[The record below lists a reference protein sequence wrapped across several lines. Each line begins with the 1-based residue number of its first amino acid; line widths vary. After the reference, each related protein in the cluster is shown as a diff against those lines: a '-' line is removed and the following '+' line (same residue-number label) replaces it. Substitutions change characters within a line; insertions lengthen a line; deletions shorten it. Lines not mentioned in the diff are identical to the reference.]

1 MPSPLHCTL
10 YWTNKNNFWLLPKR
24 GKKKK
29 KGLWK
34 KPFVVTKQIFVICV
48 QIIYNKEWVIG
59 SSCFTWQ
66 EHCPFY

>member
-1 MPSPLHCTL
+1 
-10 YWTNKNNFWLLPKR
+10 LPKR